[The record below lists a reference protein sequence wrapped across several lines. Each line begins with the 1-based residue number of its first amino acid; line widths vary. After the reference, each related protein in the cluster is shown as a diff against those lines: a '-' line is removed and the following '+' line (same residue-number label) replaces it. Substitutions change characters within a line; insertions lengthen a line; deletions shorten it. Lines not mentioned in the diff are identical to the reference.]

1 MRCAPTHLQA
11 CCVVTVTLLAAALLG
26 RWCRKITEHACASA
40 VQAAN
45 KKKVSKDDWER
56 KLSAVELP
64 KEDLNQL
71 VMNFLVTEVRSCA
84 EVDSA
89 TTHTAAYARIA

>member
-1 MRCAPTHLQA
+1 MFL
-11 CCVVTVTLLAAALLG
+11 V
-26 RWCRKITEHACASA
+26 

-56 KLSAVELP
+56 KLAAVELR

-71 VMNFLVTEVRSCA
+71 VMNFLVTEVRVA
-84 EVDSA
+84 ERPARLEGDTA
-89 TTHTAAYARIA
+89 HTPLSPWRVLRHAVMS